1 MPRPRHPCH
10 TRLISPCA
18 TFAASVRGGG
28 RGGRAAPCTPSP
40 ATTEGICHAAWRV
53 WSLGAATAAD
63 VAHGHG
69 LLVARE
75 QLVVQLVGGASAR
88 ARGRPGSAVTLLDSS
103 RRGPDWRAS
112 RPEQT
117 GAAQLRQHPPR
128 RSSAARQH
136 SLARQHFR
144 GNGYRSS
151 VYLADKGHCQ
161 PFSFLRSSSLWS
173 CSFRILIIRGRRRGG
188 TSRVASRR
196 VAVSLRP
203 RANHT
208 AWCRR

>member
-144 GNGYRSS
+144 GNGYRYAWRFSPRSIIGAIKMGEEPKALFDHNISS
-151 VYLADKGHCQ
+151 DRNIL
-161 PFSFLRSSSLWS
+161 SL
-173 CSFRILIIRGRRRGG
+173 GD
-188 TSRVASRR
+188 
-196 VAVSLRP
+196 
-203 RANHT
+203 
-208 AWCRR
+208 

>member
-1 MPRPRHPCH
+1 MILVPYFE
-10 TRLISPCA
+10 TIISNTCV
-18 TFAASVRGGG
+18 VRY
-28 RGGRAAPCTPSP
+28 AY
-40 ATTEGICHAAWRV
+40 IC
-53 WSLGAATAAD
+53 AD
-63 VAHGHG
+63 VAIIEDYCY
-69 LLVARE
+69 ARCLPVSPAAPYYRCS
-75 QLVVQLVGGASAR
+75 Q
-88 ARGRPGSAVTLLDSS
+88 
-103 RRGPDWRAS
+103 
-112 RPEQT
+112 QT